1 MKIFVLAFS
10 LGVAAPA
17 AWACDCQK
25 NQEQKE
31 QKQCSCG
38 ADGKQCPNSN
48 SCNHDANQKKKDAKK
63 G

>member
-1 MKIFVLAFS
+1 MKTFVLAFA
-10 LGVAAPA
+10 LGLAAPA

-25 NQEQKE
+25 DQKE

-38 ADGKQCPNSN
+38 PDGKQCAGD
-48 SCNHDANQKKKDAKK
+48 CNHDAPKKKKDAKK

>member
-1 MKIFVLAFS
+1 MKTLVLAFS
-10 LGVAAPA
+10 LGLAAPA

-38 ADGKQCPNSN
+38 TDGKQCPNS
-48 SCNHDANQKKKDAKK
+48 CNHDADKKKKETKK